1 MFLSIRLS
9 VWLSLL
15 SLQQLVRLLASNLSI
30 ASFALGS
37 VTGGGA
43 EWLASLREIDLQ
55 KAIDA
60 LSTQLP
66 GFGPKVA
73 ACIALFSLDQHQ
85 AIPVD
90 THVWQIA
97 TRYLIP
103 ELAGTRLTPKL
114 CSRAVFLLRFES
126 GKDVSDFVKDITS
139 WFSAQ
144 KENLEIYLDHSGD
157 PMIAQQS
164 MVIIWWMK
172 IQCSRRYEMNDVLEG
187 QSCLL
192 SYVLVL
198 LDGRRMSLVFD
209 IWQYTLYIVPGLWFL
224 PLILDVMF
232 RGFLAFVLGI
242 EED

>member
-1 MFLSIRLS
+1 M
-9 VWLSLL
+9 
-15 SLQQLVRLLASNLSI
+15 
-30 ASFALGS
+30 
-37 VTGGGA
+37 
-43 EWLASLREIDLQ
+43 IDLQ

-60 LSTQLP
+60 LSTLP

-114 CSRAVFLLRFES
+114 CSRAVFSLRFES

-139 WFSAQ
+139 WFSAK

-157 PMIAQQS
+157 PMMEHFGDQQEQVS
-164 MVIIWWMK
+164 ISIDQNE
-172 IQCSRRYEMNDVLEG
+172 IPISDSEDD
-187 QSCLL
+187 SF
-192 SYVLVL
+192 S
-198 LDGRRMSLVFD
+198 SSVFEEFG
-209 IWQYTLYIVPGLWFL
+209 IFKRNGLA
-224 PLILDVMF
+224 V
-232 RGFLAFVLGI
+232 I
-242 EED
+242 EEGSTCYKVINGCIARGMGKDRNVAAVHKIPWSGPNGRLEAFRISSTEMV